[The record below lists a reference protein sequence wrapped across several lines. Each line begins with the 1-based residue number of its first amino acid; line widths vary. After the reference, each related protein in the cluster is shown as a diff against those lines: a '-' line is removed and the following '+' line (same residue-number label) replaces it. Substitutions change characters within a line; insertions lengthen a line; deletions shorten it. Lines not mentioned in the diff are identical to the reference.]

1 MDDID
6 YDKTQKKKGGRP
18 PKRNSQIEN
27 NGDMQNESAS
37 ESSELSNETVSEN
50 SELSNEAVSE
60 NLELSNEAVSENS
73 ELSGES
79 TSENLELSNETVSEN
94 SELSGESTSENSELS
109 KESASENSEF
119 PKVIFINNKSST
131 YYIIPQLNMQLRPG
145 EMNASASVEK
155 DQLNQIL
162 NNVESFNRINGW
174 DGLNM
179 GVTINY
185 EKEE

>member
-6 YDKTQKKKGGRP
+6 YDKTQKRKGGRP

-37 ESSELSNETVSEN
+37 ESSETLNET
-50 SELSNEAVSE
+50 
-60 NLELSNEAVSENS
+60 VSENS

-94 SELSGESTSENSELS
+94 LELS
-109 KESASENSEF
+109 KESPSENSEF

-162 NNVESFNRINGW
+162 NNVESFNLINGW

-179 GVTINY
+179 GVTVNY
-185 EKEE
+185 AKEE

>member
-50 SELSNEAVSE
+50 SELSNEAASE
-60 NLELSNEAVSENS
+60 HL
-73 ELSGES
+73 
-79 TSENLELSNETVSEN
+79 
-94 SELSGESTSENSELS
+94 ELS
-109 KESASENSEF
+109 KESPSESSEF
-119 PKVIFINNKSST
+119 PKIIFINNKSST

-162 NNVESFNRINGW
+162 NNVESFNLINGW

-179 GVTINY
+179 GVTVNY
-185 EKEE
+185 AKEE

>member
-37 ESSELSNETVSEN
+37 ESSETLNET
-50 SELSNEAVSE
+50 
-60 NLELSNEAVSENS
+60 VSENS

-94 SELSGESTSENSELS
+94 SELSKELP
-109 KESASENSEF
+109 SENSEF

-162 NNVESFNRINGW
+162 NNVESFNLINGW

-179 GVTINY
+179 GVTVNY
-185 EKEE
+185 AKEE

>member
-37 ESSELSNETVSEN
+37 ESSETL
-50 SELSNEAVSE
+50 
-60 NLELSNEAVSENS
+60 
-73 ELSGES
+73 
-79 TSENLELSNETVSEN
+79 NETVSEN

-109 KESASENSEF
+109 KESPSENSEF

-185 EKEE
+185 AKEE

>member
-6 YDKTQKKKGGRP
+6 YDKTQKRKGGRP

-37 ESSELSNETVSEN
+37 ESSETLNET
-50 SELSNEAVSE
+50 
-60 NLELSNEAVSENS
+60 VSENS

-94 SELSGESTSENSELS
+94 SELS
-109 KESASENSEF
+109 KESPSENSEF

-162 NNVESFNRINGW
+162 NNVESFNLINGW

-179 GVTINY
+179 GVTVNY
-185 EKEE
+185 AKEE

>member
-37 ESSELSNETVSEN
+37 ESSETLNET
-50 SELSNEAVSE
+50 
-60 NLELSNEAVSENS
+60 VSENS

-94 SELSGESTSENSELS
+94 SELS
-109 KESASENSEF
+109 KESPSENSEF

-162 NNVESFNRINGW
+162 NNVESFNLINGW

-179 GVTINY
+179 GVTVNY
-185 EKEE
+185 AKEE

>member
-37 ESSELSNETVSEN
+37 ESSETLNETVSEN

-60 NLELSNEAVSENS
+60 N
-73 ELSGES
+73 
-79 TSENLELSNETVSEN
+79 
-94 SELSGESTSENSELS
+94 SELS
-109 KESASENSEF
+109 KESPSENSEF

-162 NNVESFNRINGW
+162 NNVESFNLINGW

-179 GVTINY
+179 GVTVNY
-185 EKEE
+185 AKEE

>member
-37 ESSELSNETVSEN
+37 ESSETLNETVSEN

-60 NLELSNEAVSENS
+60 NLELS
-73 ELSGES
+73 
-79 TSENLELSNETVSEN
+79 
-94 SELSGESTSENSELS
+94 
-109 KESASENSEF
+109 KESPSESSEF
-119 PKVIFINNKSST
+119 PKIIFINNKSST

-162 NNVESFNRINGW
+162 NNVESFNLINGW

-179 GVTINY
+179 GVTVNY
-185 EKEE
+185 AKEE

>member
-37 ESSELSNETVSEN
+37 ESSETLNETVSEI
-50 SELSNEAVSE
+50 SELSNEAASE
-60 NLELSNEAVSENS
+60 NLELS
-73 ELSGES
+73 
-79 TSENLELSNETVSEN
+79 
-94 SELSGESTSENSELS
+94 
-109 KESASENSEF
+109 KESPSESSEF
-119 PKVIFINNKSST
+119 PKIIFINNKSST

-162 NNVESFNRINGW
+162 NNVESFNLINGW

-179 GVTINY
+179 GVTVNY
-185 EKEE
+185 AKEE

>member
-37 ESSELSNETVSEN
+37 ESSETLNETVSEN
-50 SELSNEAVSE
+50 SELSNEAASE
-60 NLELSNEAVSENS
+60 NLELSNEAVSEN
-73 ELSGES
+73 L
-79 TSENLELSNETVSEN
+79 
-94 SELSGESTSENSELS
+94 ELS
-109 KESASENSEF
+109 KESPSENSEF

-162 NNVESFNRINGW
+162 NNVESFNLINGW

-179 GVTINY
+179 GVTVNY
-185 EKEE
+185 AKEE

>member
-37 ESSELSNETVSEN
+37 ESSETLNETVSEN
-50 SELSNEAVSE
+50 SELSNEA
-60 NLELSNEAVSENS
+60 ASENS
-73 ELSGES
+73 
-79 TSENLELSNETVSEN
+79 ELSNETVSEN
-94 SELSGESTSENSELS
+94 LELS
-109 KESASENSEF
+109 KESPSESSEF
-119 PKVIFINNKSST
+119 PKIIFINNKSST

>member
-1 MDDID
+1 MDEID

-27 NGDMQNESAS
+27 NGDMQNDTAS
-37 ESSELSNETVSEN
+37 ESSETLNET
-50 SELSNEAVSE
+50 A
-60 NLELSNEAVSENS
+60 
-73 ELSGES
+73 
-79 TSENLELSNETVSEN
+79 SENLELSNET
-94 SELSGESTSENSELS
+94 
-109 KESASENSEF
+109 ASENSEF

-179 GVTINY
+179 GVTVNY
-185 EKEE
+185 AKEE

>member
-37 ESSELSNETVSEN
+37 ESSETLNETVSEN
-50 SELSNEAVSE
+50 SELSNEAASE
-60 NLELSNEAVSENS
+60 NLELSNEAVSEN
-73 ELSGES
+73 L
-79 TSENLELSNETVSEN
+79 
-94 SELSGESTSENSELS
+94 ELS
-109 KESASENSEF
+109 KESPSESSEF
-119 PKVIFINNKSST
+119 PKIIFINNKSST

-162 NNVESFNRINGW
+162 NNVESFNLINGW

-179 GVTINY
+179 GVTVNY
-185 EKEE
+185 AKEE

>member
-37 ESSELSNETVSEN
+37 ESSETLNETVSEN
-50 SELSNEAVSE
+50 SELSNEAASE
-60 NLELSNEAVSENS
+60 NLELS
-73 ELSGES
+73 
-79 TSENLELSNETVSEN
+79 
-94 SELSGESTSENSELS
+94 
-109 KESASENSEF
+109 KESPSESSEF
-119 PKVIFINNKSST
+119 PKIIFINNKSST

-179 GVTINY
+179 GVTVNY
-185 EKEE
+185 GKEE

>member
-37 ESSELSNETVSEN
+37 ESSETLNETVSEN
-50 SELSNEAVSE
+50 SELSNEAASE
-60 NLELSNEAVSENS
+60 HL
-73 ELSGES
+73 
-79 TSENLELSNETVSEN
+79 
-94 SELSGESTSENSELS
+94 ELS
-109 KESASENSEF
+109 KESPSENSEF

-162 NNVESFNRINGW
+162 NNVESFNLINGW

-179 GVTINY
+179 GVTVNY
-185 EKEE
+185 AKEE

>member
-6 YDKTQKKKGGRP
+6 YDKTQKKNGGRP

-37 ESSELSNETVSEN
+37 ESSETLNETVSEN

-60 NLELSNEAVSENS
+60 N
-73 ELSGES
+73 
-79 TSENLELSNETVSEN
+79 
-94 SELSGESTSENSELS
+94 SELS
-109 KESASENSEF
+109 KESPSENSEF

-162 NNVESFNRINGW
+162 NNVESFNLINGW

-179 GVTINY
+179 GVTVNY
-185 EKEE
+185 AKEE

>member
-18 PKRNSQIEN
+18 PKRNTQIEN

-37 ESSELSNETVSEN
+37 ESSETLNET
-50 SELSNEAVSE
+50 
-60 NLELSNEAVSENS
+60 VSENS

-94 SELSGESTSENSELS
+94 SELS
-109 KESASENSEF
+109 KESPSENSEF

-162 NNVESFNRINGW
+162 NNVESFNLINGW

-179 GVTINY
+179 GVTVNY
-185 EKEE
+185 AKEE

>member
-27 NGDMQNESAS
+27 NGDMQNASAS
-37 ESSELSNETVSEN
+37 ESSETL
-50 SELSNEAVSE
+50 
-60 NLELSNEAVSENS
+60 
-73 ELSGES
+73 
-79 TSENLELSNETVSEN
+79 NETVSEN
-94 SELSGESTSENSELS
+94 SELSGESP
-109 KESASENSEF
+109 SENSEF

-162 NNVESFNRINGW
+162 NNVESFNLINGW

-179 GVTINY
+179 GVTVNY
-185 EKEE
+185 AKEE

>member
-37 ESSELSNETVSEN
+37 ESSETLNEPVSEN
-50 SELSNEAVSE
+50 P
-60 NLELSNEAVSENS
+60 
-73 ELSGES
+73 
-79 TSENLELSNETVSEN
+79 
-94 SELSGESTSENSELS
+94 ELS
-109 KESASENSEF
+109 KESPSESSEF

-162 NNVESFNRINGW
+162 NNVKSFNLINGW

-179 GVTINY
+179 GVTVNY
-185 EKEE
+185 AKEE

>member
-6 YDKTQKKKGGRP
+6 YDKTQKRKGGRP

-37 ESSELSNETVSEN
+37 ESSETLNET
-50 SELSNEAVSE
+50 
-60 NLELSNEAVSENS
+60 VSENS

-94 SELSGESTSENSELS
+94 SELSGESTSENLELSNETVSENSELS
-109 KESASENSEF
+109 KESPSENSEF

-162 NNVESFNRINGW
+162 NNVESFNLINGW

-179 GVTINY
+179 GVTVNY
-185 EKEE
+185 AKEE

>member
-6 YDKTQKKKGGRP
+6 YDKTQKRKGGRP

-37 ESSELSNETVSEN
+37 ESSEIL
-50 SELSNEAVSE
+50 
-60 NLELSNEAVSENS
+60 
-73 ELSGES
+73 
-79 TSENLELSNETVSEN
+79 NETVSEN

-109 KESASENSEF
+109 KESPSKNSEF

>member
-37 ESSELSNETVSEN
+37 ESSETLNETVSEN
-50 SELSNEAVSE
+50 SELSNETVSE
-60 NLELSNEAVSENS
+60 NP
-73 ELSGES
+73 
-79 TSENLELSNETVSEN
+79 ELSNETVSEN
-94 SELSGESTSENSELS
+94 LELS
-109 KESASENSEF
+109 KESPSESSEF

-162 NNVESFNRINGW
+162 NNVKSFNLINGW

-179 GVTINY
+179 GVTVNY
-185 EKEE
+185 AKEE

>member
-6 YDKTQKKKGGRP
+6 YDKTQKRKGGRP

-37 ESSELSNETVSEN
+37 ESSEILNET
-50 SELSNEAVSE
+50 
-60 NLELSNEAVSENS
+60 VSENS

-94 SELSGESTSENSELS
+94 SELS
-109 KESASENSEF
+109 KESPSENSEF

-162 NNVESFNRINGW
+162 NNVESFNLINGW

-179 GVTINY
+179 GVTVNY
-185 EKEE
+185 AKEE

>member
-6 YDKTQKKKGGRP
+6 YDKTQKRKGGRP

-37 ESSELSNETVSEN
+37 ESSETLN
-50 SELSNEAVSE
+50 
-60 NLELSNEAVSENS
+60 
-73 ELSGES
+73 
-79 TSENLELSNETVSEN
+79 
-94 SELSGESTSENSELS
+94 ESTSENSELS
-109 KESASENSEF
+109 KESPSENSEF

-162 NNVESFNRINGW
+162 NNVESFNLINGW

-179 GVTINY
+179 GVTVNY
-185 EKEE
+185 AKEE

>member
-6 YDKTQKKKGGRP
+6 YDKTQKRKGGRP

-37 ESSELSNETVSEN
+37 ESSETLNETVSEN

-60 NLELSNEAVSENS
+60 NLELS
-73 ELSGES
+73 
-79 TSENLELSNETVSEN
+79 
-94 SELSGESTSENSELS
+94 
-109 KESASENSEF
+109 KESPSESSEF
-119 PKVIFINNKSST
+119 PKIIFINNKSST

-162 NNVESFNRINGW
+162 NNVESFNLINGW

-179 GVTINY
+179 GVTVNY
-185 EKEE
+185 AKEE

>member
-37 ESSELSNETVSEN
+37 ESSEIL
-50 SELSNEAVSE
+50 
-60 NLELSNEAVSENS
+60 
-73 ELSGES
+73 
-79 TSENLELSNETVSEN
+79 NETVSEN

-109 KESASENSEF
+109 KESPSENSEF

>member
-6 YDKTQKKKGGRP
+6 YDKTQKRKGGRP

-37 ESSELSNETVSEN
+37 ESSETLNETVSEN
-50 SELSNEAVSE
+50 SELSGEST
-60 NLELSNEAVSENS
+60 SENS

-94 SELSGESTSENSELS
+94 SELS
-109 KESASENSEF
+109 KESPSENSEF

-162 NNVESFNRINGW
+162 NNVESFNLINGW

-179 GVTINY
+179 GVTVNY
-185 EKEE
+185 AKEE

>member
-18 PKRNSQIEN
+18 PKRNTQIEN

-37 ESSELSNETVSEN
+37 ESSETLNETVSEN
-50 SELSNEAVSE
+50 SELS
-60 NLELSNEAVSENS
+60 
-73 ELSGES
+73 
-79 TSENLELSNETVSEN
+79 
-94 SELSGESTSENSELS
+94 
-109 KESASENSEF
+109 KESPSESSKF

-179 GVTINY
+179 GVTVNY

>member
-37 ESSELSNETVSEN
+37 ESSETLNET
-50 SELSNEAVSE
+50 
-60 NLELSNEAVSENS
+60 VSENS

-94 SELSGESTSENSELS
+94 SDLS
-109 KESASENSEF
+109 KESPSENSEF

-162 NNVESFNRINGW
+162 NNVESFNLINGW

-179 GVTINY
+179 GVTVNY
-185 EKEE
+185 AKEE

>member
-37 ESSELSNETVSEN
+37 ESSETLNETVSEN

-60 NLELSNEAVSENS
+60 NPELSSETVSENS
-73 ELSGES
+73 
-79 TSENLELSNETVSEN
+79 ELSNETVSEN
-94 SELSGESTSENSELS
+94 LELSNESP
-109 KESASENSEF
+109 SENSEF

-179 GVTINY
+179 GITVNY
-185 EKEE
+185 GKEE

>member
-6 YDKTQKKKGGRP
+6 YDKTQKRKGGRP

-37 ESSELSNETVSEN
+37 ESSETLNETVSEN
-50 SELSNEAVSE
+50 SELSNETVSE
-60 NLELSNEAVSENS
+60 NLELS
-73 ELSGES
+73 
-79 TSENLELSNETVSEN
+79 
-94 SELSGESTSENSELS
+94 
-109 KESASENSEF
+109 KESPSESSEF

>member
-37 ESSELSNETVSEN
+37 ESSEILNETVSEN
-50 SELSNEAVSE
+50 SELSNEAASE
-60 NLELSNEAVSENS
+60 NLELSNEAVSEN
-73 ELSGES
+73 L
-79 TSENLELSNETVSEN
+79 
-94 SELSGESTSENSELS
+94 ELS
-109 KESASENSEF
+109 KESPSESSEF
-119 PKVIFINNKSST
+119 PKIIFINNKSST

-162 NNVESFNRINGW
+162 NNVESFNLINGW

-179 GVTINY
+179 GVTVNY
-185 EKEE
+185 AKEE

>member
-37 ESSELSNETVSEN
+37 ESSETLNETVSEN

-60 NLELSNEAVSENS
+60 NLELSNEAA
-73 ELSGES
+73 
-79 TSENLELSNETVSEN
+79 SENLELSNEAVSEN
-94 SELSGESTSENSELS
+94 LELS
-109 KESASENSEF
+109 KESPSESSEF
-119 PKVIFINNKSST
+119 PKIIFINNKSST

-162 NNVESFNRINGW
+162 NNVESFNLINGW

-179 GVTINY
+179 GVTVNY
-185 EKEE
+185 AKEE

>member
-6 YDKTQKKKGGRP
+6 YDKTQKRKGGRP

-37 ESSELSNETVSEN
+37 ESSETLNETVSEN
-50 SELSNEAVSE
+50 SELSNEAASE
-60 NLELSNEAVSENS
+60 NLELSNEAVSEN
-73 ELSGES
+73 L
-79 TSENLELSNETVSEN
+79 
-94 SELSGESTSENSELS
+94 ELS
-109 KESASENSEF
+109 KESPSENSEF
-119 PKVIFINNKSST
+119 PKVIFINNKSAT

-162 NNVESFNRINGW
+162 NNVESFNLINGW

-179 GVTINY
+179 GVTVNY
-185 EKEE
+185 AKEE

>member
-6 YDKTQKKKGGRP
+6 YDKTQKKNGGRP

-37 ESSELSNETVSEN
+37 ESSETLNETVSEN
-50 SELSNEAVSE
+50 SELS
-60 NLELSNEAVSENS
+60 
-73 ELSGES
+73 
-79 TSENLELSNETVSEN
+79 
-94 SELSGESTSENSELS
+94 
-109 KESASENSEF
+109 KESPSENSEF

-162 NNVESFNRINGW
+162 NNVESFNLINGW

-179 GVTINY
+179 GVTVNY
-185 EKEE
+185 AKEE

>member
-6 YDKTQKKKGGRP
+6 YDKTQKRKGGRP

-37 ESSELSNETVSEN
+37 ESSEISNET
-50 SELSNEAVSE
+50 
-60 NLELSNEAVSENS
+60 VSENS

-94 SELSGESTSENSELS
+94 SELS
-109 KESASENSEF
+109 KESPSENSEF

-162 NNVESFNRINGW
+162 NNVESFNLINGW

-179 GVTINY
+179 GVTVNY
-185 EKEE
+185 AKEE

>member
-6 YDKTQKKKGGRP
+6 YDKAQKKKGGRP

-37 ESSELSNETVSEN
+37 EN
-50 SELSNEAVSE
+50 SELSN
-60 NLELSNEAVSENS
+60 
-73 ELSGES
+73 
-79 TSENLELSNETVSEN
+79 
-94 SELSGESTSENSELS
+94 
-109 KESASENSEF
+109 ESASENSEF

-162 NNVESFNRINGW
+162 NNVESFNRVNGW

-179 GVTINY
+179 GVTVNY

>member
-6 YDKTQKKKGGRP
+6 YDKTKKKKGGRP

-60 NLELSNEAVSENS
+60 NLELS
-73 ELSGES
+73 
-79 TSENLELSNETVSEN
+79 
-94 SELSGESTSENSELS
+94 
-109 KESASENSEF
+109 KESPSESSEF
-119 PKVIFINNKSST
+119 PKIIFINNKSST

-162 NNVESFNRINGW
+162 NNVESFNLINGW

-179 GVTINY
+179 GVTVNY
-185 EKEE
+185 AKEE

>member
-37 ESSELSNETVSEN
+37 ESSETL
-50 SELSNEAVSE
+50 
-60 NLELSNEAVSENS
+60 
-73 ELSGES
+73 
-79 TSENLELSNETVSEN
+79 NETVSEN

-109 KESASENSEF
+109 KESPSENSEF

-162 NNVESFNRINGW
+162 NNVESFNLINGW

-179 GVTINY
+179 GVTVNY
-185 EKEE
+185 AKEE

>member
-37 ESSELSNETVSEN
+37 ESSETLNETVSEN
-50 SELSNEAVSE
+50 SELSNEAASE
-60 NLELSNEAVSENS
+60 NLELS
-73 ELSGES
+73 
-79 TSENLELSNETVSEN
+79 
-94 SELSGESTSENSELS
+94 
-109 KESASENSEF
+109 KESPSESSEF
-119 PKVIFINNKSST
+119 PKIIFINNKSST

-162 NNVESFNRINGW
+162 NNVESFNLINGW

-179 GVTINY
+179 GVTVNY
-185 EKEE
+185 AKEE